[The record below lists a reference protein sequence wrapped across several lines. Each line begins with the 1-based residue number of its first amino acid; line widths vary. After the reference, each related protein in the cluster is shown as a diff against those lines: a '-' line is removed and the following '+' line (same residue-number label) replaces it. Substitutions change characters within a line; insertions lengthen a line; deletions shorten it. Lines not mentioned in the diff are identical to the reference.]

1 MLSLNF
7 FKRPPARPGT
17 MIFYNT
23 LIKSF
28 LYMGLVMLCI
38 LALRRTSASIRHM
51 VRAVV
56 LFGLLLLPLSAGLL
70 PTRSVPVPNDFPPT
84 VISRVLR
91 NHPIKISLS
100 TCLLV
105 PYPSGDSPLI
115 FR

>member
-56 LFGLLLLPLSAGLL
+56 LFGLVWFGLVCSCSHYRPVYFRRGLS
-70 PTRSVPVPNDFPPT
+70 
-84 VISRVLR
+84 
-91 NHPIKISLS
+91 
-100 TCLLV
+100 
-105 PYPSGDSPLI
+105 PYQMI
-115 FR
+115 FRQP